1 MLFPQ
6 GCFGYSEPL
15 AFLCEF
21 RISLSI
27 SVKSAMWDFD
37 RDQIDS
43 VNHHG
48 ECCLLNMKTCN
59 PPTWDVFHLFRSLFM
74 FLSIFFIVSSVFL
87 FILLNLLSI
96 LFLFDAIVNEIVFLI
111 LLLGC
116 HYYIDLIFYI
126 RLHPAVLMNS
136 FYSSIIFSP

>member
-27 SVKSAMWDFD
+27 SAKSAMWDFD

-74 FLSIFFIVSSVFL
+74 FLSIFL
-87 FILLNLLSI
+87 
-96 LFLFDAIVNEIVFLI
+96 
-111 LLLGC
+111 
-116 HYYIDLIFYI
+116 
-126 RLHPAVLMNS
+126 
-136 FYSSIIFSP
+136 